1 MATLYISEYAD
12 LPRDNHGNFVPAAQ
26 EPPLAEQTLTIAAAS
41 AMSLA
46 FTSTTKYV
54 RLHTDAA
61 CSVLFGESPTAVAT
75 KKRLAPNS
83 TEYFGVTP
91 EHRVAVITN
100 S

>member
-12 LPRDNHGNFVPAAQ
+12 LPRDNHGNMILVAQ

-41 AMSLA
+41 ARSLV
-46 FTSTTKYV
+46 FSDTTKYV

-61 CSVLFGESPTAVAT
+61 CSVLFGSEPTATAA

-91 EHRVAVITN
+91 GSRVAVITN